1 MGTNII
7 YICIYIYTCNYYFIY
22 IWGEVGKYMGHVG
35 KYMGN
40 VGKYMG
46 HVGIHHGKNLG
57 TSVRGPSIWLL
68 WPNHWSL
75 QPNLRDHLMNHL
87 IDLLVHMAYGFQQE
101 SFKIKCMNL
110 QVLFNQL
117 IIIFNPQR
125 FGSWIVNVSISRC
138 SDHPNRSLDSLNR
151 RTPDCNMD
159 VYENEAPTQ
168 PTPMLLAFLL
178 N

>member
-1 MGTNII
+1 
-7 YICIYIYTCNYYFIY
+7 
-22 IWGEVGKYMGHVG
+22 
-35 KYMGN
+35 MGN
-40 VGKYMG
+40 VGKCWEIYG
-46 HVGIHHGKNLG
+46 TCWGIHGKCWEIHGKCWEIHGKSRDSSWKEFGNICEGSFDLAFVAWV
-57 TSVRGPSIWLL
+57 SM
-68 WPNHWSL
+68 HWSL

-110 QVLFNQL
+110 RVLFNQL
-117 IIIFNPQR
+117 VIMFIPQR
-125 FGSWIVNVSISRC
+125 FVSWIVNVSISRC

-151 RTPDCNMD
+151 RTADCNMD